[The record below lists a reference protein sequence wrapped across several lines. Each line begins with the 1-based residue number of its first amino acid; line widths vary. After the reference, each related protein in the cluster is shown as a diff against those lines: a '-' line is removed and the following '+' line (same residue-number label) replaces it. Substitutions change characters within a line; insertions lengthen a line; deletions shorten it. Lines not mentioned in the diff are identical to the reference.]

1 MTNTTT
7 GAHGATGAHTTTD
20 ALTIGET
27 MVMVTPRDGGR
38 LDAES
43 SFVLRPGGAE
53 SNVAASLAGL
63 GHTAHWAGAL
73 GTDRLGDLVTT
84 ALGGHGVDTSLV
96 RRDPGRP
103 TAVYFKDPTPQ
114 GTQVVY
120 YRTGSAATAL
130 STADL
135 PAWTAV
141 RPRVVHLSG
150 VLPVLSPSC
159 AELARHIVRER
170 PWGDVPV
177 SFDVNHR
184 PVLWARAADQEG
196 TGAAGGGGD
205 RTAGP
210 ADPAGRAARTL
221 LELAQGSDI
230 VFVGRDEAAALWGTT
245 DAESVRALV
254 DRPRHL
260 IVKDAAVEAVSFTRA
275 PSGGSG
281 TGPGPDSVARV
292 PSRRVRVVDPVGAGD
307 AFAAG
312 WLSGWLH
319 GQHETLSLKLG
330 HYAAAQVLAS
340 ASDLAPL
347 RETRQVLAALES
359 EPDPAPPARN

>member
-1 MTNTTT
+1 MNDTYRN
-7 GAHGATGAHTTTD
+7 TTD
-20 ALTIGET
+20 ALTVGET
-27 MVMVTPRDGGR
+27 MVMVTPREGGR

-53 SNVAASLAGL
+53 SNVAALLAEL
-63 GHTAHWAGAL
+63 GHTTHWAGAL
-73 GTDRLGDLVTT
+73 GADRLGDLVTT
-84 ALGGHGVDTSLV
+84 VLEGHGVDTSLV

-103 TAVYFKDPTPQ
+103 TAVYFKDPTPH
-114 GTQVVY
+114 GTEVAY

-135 PAWTAV
+135 PAWTALC
-141 RPRVVHLSG
+141 PRVVHLSG
-150 VLPVLSPSC
+150 ILPALSPSC
-159 AELARHIVRER
+159 AELARHIVCER

-177 SFDVNHR
+177 SFDVNYR
-184 PVLWARAADQEG
+184 PVLWDRAADG
-196 TGAAGGGGD
+196 RTDSAGQ
-205 RTAGP
+205 
-210 ADPAGRAARTL
+210 AARTL
-221 LELAQGSDI
+221 LDLAQHSDI

-254 DRPRHL
+254 DKPRHL
-260 IVKDAAVEAVSFTRA
+260 VVKDAAKEAVSFTE
-275 PSGGSG
+275 GGA
-281 TGPGPDSVARV
+281 VRV

-319 GQHETLSLKLG
+319 HRHETLCLKLG
-330 HYAAAQVLAS
+330 HYAAAQVLTS

-347 RETRQVLAALES
+347 RETRQVIASLES
-359 EPDPAPPARN
+359 EQDSAHQARN